1 MVILAQYSKQMRF
14 LFILVMAML
23 ASCSSKENQ
32 DEKKFINY
40 GTPLSRIMEEKG
52 LNRDKIRIEIS
63 KSEYTLFVKHGQEIL
78 KSYPVVL
85 GPDPVNDKRMEGDGC
100 TPEGIFGIRDKY
112 PHRKWCRFIWL
123 DYPNEDS
130 WKKFNKA
137 KADGKIPQDATIG
150 GEVGIHGVPN
160 GKDSWIEKGE
170 NWTLGCISLKNA
182 DIVELYDVITDD
194 AKICIYK

>member
-1 MVILAQYSKQMRF
+1 MRILIF
-14 LFILVMAML
+14 LAMAILV
-23 ASCSSKENQ
+23 SCSSKENG
-32 DEKKFINY
+32 EVEKFINY
-40 GTPLSRIMEEKG
+40 QKPLSRIIDEKG
-52 LNRDKIRIEIS
+52 LNKNEIRIEIS
-63 KSEYTLFVKHGQEIL
+63 KSEYTLYVKHNQEIL

-112 PHRKWCRFIWL
+112 PHRKWTRFIWL

-130 WKKFNKA
+130 WKKFKKA

-150 GEVGIHGVPN
+150 GEVGIHGVPP
-160 GKDSWIEKGE
+160 GKDYWIDKGE

-182 DIVELYDVITDD
+182 DIIELYDFVTSDME
-194 AKICIYK
+194 ICIHK